1 MEAVKSTLKP
11 QSASS
16 DFLNDECSDIVYSG
30 RDKFPVS
37 LLKGERT
44 EANLL
49 SVTGSVTE
57 LSHVI
62 MFAEQSLGPPLL
74 SIEKAELKA
83 L

>member
-1 MEAVKSTLKP
+1 MKAVKSTPKP

-16 DFLNDECSDIVYSG
+16 DFLNDECSDTVCSG

-37 LLKGERT
+37 LLKGERR

-49 SVTGSVTE
+49 SVTRSVTE
-57 LSHVI
+57 LSLVI
-62 MFAEQSLGPPLL
+62 MLAEQSLGPPLL
-74 SIEKAELKA
+74 SIEKVELKA